1 LQISSIASPIVFF
14 IRARR
19 SFGIAVRRG
28 FTHLQK
34 AFDHFEH
41 TRVHKVIGSGVE
53 YRRVVPWG
61 KGLTRRQGDINVHIQ
76 TISRKRPAE
85 AANVVALLDV
95 LQQLM
100 TTVAQAIDLYSYFTS
115 KS

>member
-1 LQISSIASPIVFF
+1 M
-14 IRARR
+14 
-19 SFGIAVRRG
+19 
-28 FTHLQK
+28 
-34 AFDHFEH
+34 
-41 TRVHKVIGSGVE
+41 
-53 YRRVVPWG
+53 
-61 KGLTRRQGDINVHIQ
+61 HIQ